1 MEKRIGLLGGTF
13 NPVHI
18 GHLRLALE
26 VREKMELA
34 EVHLVPAYIP
44 PHKGRNVLPFEWR
57 VEMLEQ
63 SIQGLDG
70 LKINLMEKERSEL
83 SYTYVTLKRFL
94 DQNPDV
100 TLYFILGSM
109 DFLTVPQWFK
119 GKKLPC
125 LANFVV
131 VDRQGQGEDEI
142 DEFVT
147 SFWPAHKITSGE
159 WSIEGGKRIY
169 FFSLPRLDI
178 SSSLVR
184 RKWLKQEKITFLVPE
199 AVECFLLKKMQ
210 QAKKY
215 WTE

>member
-1 MEKRIGLLGGTF
+1 MKKRIGLLGGSF

-26 VREKMELA
+26 VGEKMELA

-63 SIQGLDG
+63 SIQGVDG
-70 LKINLMEKERSEL
+70 LKINLMEKERSEP
-83 SYTYVTLKRFL
+83 SYTYVTLKSFL
-94 DQNPDV
+94 RRDPEIE
-100 TLYFILGSM
+100 LFFILGSL
-109 DFLTVPQWFK
+109 DLLTVPQWFK
-119 GKKLPC
+119 GKELPY
-125 LANFVV
+125 LAHFVV
-131 VDRQGQGEDEI
+131 ADRHGQPEDEI

-147 SFWPAHKITSGE
+147 SFWPAHKITFGE

-184 RKWLKQEKITFLVPE
+184 RKWLKKERITFLVPD

-210 QAKKY
+210 QVKKY

>member
-1 MEKRIGLLGGTF
+1 MKKRIGLLGGSF

-26 VREKMELA
+26 VGEKMELA

-57 VEMLEQ
+57 AEMLEQ
-63 SIQGLDG
+63 SIQGVDG
-70 LKINLMEKERSEL
+70 LKINLMEKERSEP
-83 SYTYVTLKRFL
+83 SYTYVTLKSFL
-94 DQNPDV
+94 RRDPE
-100 TLYFILGSM
+100 TELFFILGSL
-109 DFLTVPQWFK
+109 DLLTVPQWFK
-119 GKKLPC
+119 GKELPY
-125 LANFVV
+125 LAHFVV
-131 VDRQGQGEDEI
+131 ADRHGQPEDEI

-147 SFWPAHKITSGE
+147 SFWSAHKMTSGE
-159 WSIEGGKRIY
+159 WSIKGGKRIY

-184 RKWLKQEKITFLVPE
+184 RKWLKKERITFLVPD
-199 AVECFLLKKMQ
+199 AVECFLLKKMEQ
-210 QAKKY
+210 VKKY